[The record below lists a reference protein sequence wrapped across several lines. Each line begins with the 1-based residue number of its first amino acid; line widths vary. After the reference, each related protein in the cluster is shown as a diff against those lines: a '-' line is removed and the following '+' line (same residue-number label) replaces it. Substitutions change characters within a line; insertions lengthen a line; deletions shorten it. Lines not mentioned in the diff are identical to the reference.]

1 MTGKLMTP
9 EELEVAYDQSKWA
22 ANMKDIIARFS
33 VLSDAICARTGEP
46 KRTSYGCAKDEQLD
60 LYIANKECAPVVIFV
75 HGGGWLSGSARDYG
89 FPAEMLVSAGVH
101 FISLDFST
109 VADAKGDLAV
119 LVNQV
124 CAAVNWV
131 YRNCSEF
138 GGDATRIYIAGHS
151 SGAHLAAM
159 ALSTRWANYDLS
171 VNPIRGGFL
180 VSGIYDLGPLRHT
193 SRSKSVRIDDDV
205 ERRLSPVRCLGEVA
219 SPLLLA
225 VGSKESPE
233 FLRQTS
239 DYAKAVSELGNQTK
253 VVVGETYN
261 HFDIVETLGN
271 PYGLLGR
278 NLLNFVNTGHP

>member
-1 MTGKLMTP
+1 M
-9 EELEVAYDQSKWA
+9 
-22 ANMKDIIARFS
+22 
-33 VLSDAICARTGEP
+33 
-46 KRTSYGCAKDEQLD
+46 
-60 LYIANKECAPVVIFV
+60 
-75 HGGGWLSGSARDYG
+75 
-89 FPAEMLVSAGVH
+89 
-101 FISLDFST
+101 
-109 VADAKGDLAV
+109 
-119 LVNQV
+119 VNQV
-124 CAAVNWV
+124 RAAVNWV
-131 YRNCSEF
+131 YRNCPEF
-138 GGDATRIYIAGHS
+138 GGDATRIYIVGHS

-159 ALSTRWANYDLS
+159 ALSTRWADYDLS

-205 ERRLSPVRCLGEVA
+205 EGRLSPMRCLGELV

-239 DYAKAVSELGNQTK
+239 DYATALCGLGNQTK

-278 NLLNFVNTGHP
+278 NLLDFVDTGHP